1 MGFVVQ
7 EKTYRLQWDATTDY
21 DGMEVVAKPVPLGGF
36 LQATELSRLASKNI
50 VSLTRE
56 DAASLRAFFETIA
69 GSLVSWNLERPT
81 EDGTEPVP
89 ATVDGL
95 LSLPLDLVMV
105 IVGEWT
111 SAVGGVAPPLPSGS
125 GGGGT
130 PKLPEVSLPMELLP
144 ASP

>member
-1 MGFVVQ
+1 MGFVVG
-7 EKTYRLQWDATTDY
+7 EKTYRLQWDDTTGY
-21 DGMEVVAKPVPLGGF
+21 SGMEVRARSIPLGGF
-36 LQATELSRLASKNI
+36 LQVTELTRLAAGDLT
-50 VSLTRE
+50 SLTPE
-56 DAASLRAFFETIA
+56 DVAGLRGFFDTIA
-69 GSLVSWNLERPT
+69 DCLVSWNLERP
-81 EDGTEPVP
+81 DGSAVP

-95 LSLPLDLVMV
+95 LTLPLDLVMA

-130 PKLPEVSLPMELLP
+130 PKLPEVSLPMEPLP